1 MAKEYRSRGQVVQQ
15 LLATI
20 QTEGPVGVTRL
31 ITVANLT
38 HTRVQEHLAG
48 FEANGIIERQGEGDR
63 PQWIL
68 TIRGNEA
75 LEELRRID
83 RAMRDFGIDL

>member
-20 QTEGPVGVTRL
+20 QKEGPIGVTRL

-38 HTRVQEHLAG
+38 HSRVQEHLAA
-48 FEANGIIERQGEGDR
+48 FEANGIVQRHGDGER

-68 TIRGNEA
+68 TIRGHEA
-75 LEELRRID
+75 LEELRRVD

>member
-1 MAKEYRSRGQVVQQ
+1 MTKEYRSRGQVVQQ
-15 LLATI
+15 LLAAI
-20 QTEGPVGVTRL
+20 QKEGPIGVTRL
-31 ITVANLT
+31 ITIANLT
-38 HTRVQEHLAG
+38 HTRIQEHLSV
-48 FEANGIIERQGEGDR
+48 FEAHGIIERQGDGER